1 MAMGSREQTAG
12 QMEQTLL
19 HTRECSR
26 ILPLKNTNGINSDA
40 TGIVVLLFLSG
51 TFSANIVLTTFFS
64 ICPQASLSWDNL
76 DLTQSLGT
84 NIQFFHISP
93 TYYLL

>member
-40 TGIVVLLFLSG
+40 TGIVVLLSYLGHFQLTLS
-51 TFSANIVLTTFFS
+51 
-64 ICPQASLSWDNL
+64 
-76 DLTQSLGT
+76 
-84 NIQFFHISP
+84 
-93 TYYLL
+93 